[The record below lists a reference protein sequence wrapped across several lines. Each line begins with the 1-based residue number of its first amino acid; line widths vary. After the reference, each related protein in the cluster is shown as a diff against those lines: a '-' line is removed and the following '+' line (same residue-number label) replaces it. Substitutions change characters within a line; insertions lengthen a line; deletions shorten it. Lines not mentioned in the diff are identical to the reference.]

1 MAENEYWF
9 NVVTGEIEKGQQ
21 SDWTKLLGPYKTEEE
36 ARQALAKVAANNER
50 WDELDED
57 DRQTDNNPLNDDQ

>member
-1 MAENEYWF
+1 MAENQYWY

-21 SDWTKLLGPYKTEEE
+21 SDWTKLLGPYATEDE
-36 ARQALAKVAANNER
+36 AKQALAKVAENNER

-57 DRQTDNNPLNDDQ
+57 DRQRDNNPLNDDA